1 MLRFY
6 ARLNDVEVE
15 LVKQDIAW
23 CFVRIHKSY
32 LVNQYYIARVD
43 KHNHAV
49 HLTSGLSQS
58 YLHLNMRT
66 KSHIYHGIR
75 GTSSN

>member
-1 MLRFY
+1 MS
-6 ARLNDVEVE
+6 E
-15 LVKQDIAW
+15 
-23 CFVRIHKSY
+23 
-32 LVNQYYIARVD
+32 D
-43 KHNHAV
+43 KDSQM
-49 HLTSGLSQS
+49 LTSGLSQS

>member
-1 MLRFY
+1 MQNERNSFFST
-6 ARLNDVEVE
+6 LNELKEWLLNVHEKYYVE
-15 LVKQDIAW
+15 LKKAQELPA
-23 CFVRIHKSY
+23 
-32 LVNQYYIARVD
+32 
-43 KHNHAV
+43 
-49 HLTSGLSQS
+49 SGLSQS